1 MTDPIF
7 RETEPN
13 LPATRVR
20 PFAGIGAPEVGFVL
34 GFVAAVAGIAL
45 VSIAAAL
52 IVAGA
57 LVMLVTWRAA

>member
-20 PFAGIGAPEVGFVL
+20 SIGAPEVAFAL
-34 GFVAAVAGIAL
+34 GFVAAIAGIAL

-52 IVAGA
+52 IVAGVLA
-57 LVMLVTWRAA
+57 MVAAWRSV

>member
-1 MTDPIF
+1 MTSPIF
-7 RETEPN
+7 RETEAN
-13 LPATRVR
+13 LPADRR
-20 PFAGIGAPEVGFVL
+20 FAGIGAPEVGFAL

-57 LVMLVTWRAA
+57 LAMLVTWRAA